1 MPKRST
7 TVRQRKNPTQTAFSR
22 FLFIVAIF
30 AVWIGII
37 GVRLVH
43 LQVTQHEWLREKA
56 LDLRRVEKKTKSLRG
71 AIYDRS
77 ERALAMSVKVK
88 SLYAD
93 PQQIEDV
100 EATAKAVAGALKIKP
115 HEILKDLQE
124 AKQSGKKFVWL
135 ARKID
140 ETAAQKLNESLKV
153 ENLKKAD
160 EPKFP
165 GLHWRE
171 EQKRQYPQGA
181 LAAQVVGFSNAEDVG
196 QAGIELAQEENLRG
210 AVTKKTQERDRLGR
224 IYDESDA
231 EEREAPKD
239 VYLTISNSI
248 QYKVEQALKSGV
260 EAARAKSGIAIVLD
274 PKTGEILAMANH
286 PTFDPNKF
294 NEAAPEAITN
304 RAVQSL
310 YSPGSV
316 FKLVT
321 YGAALEE
328 KLIAPDKMFDCGGGV
343 IKVAGREFADKHC
356 HDSISYTEAMAV
368 SSNIGAIKTGQMLGR
383 QNFYNYARQFGFGE
397 ATGIELPAEAK
408 GQIRAPENWYG
419 DSLASMSIGYEISVT
434 ALQTAAAFATIA
446 NDGVRVKPHIIKEI
460 RSSNGG
466 SNNSSSEEKNI
477 QATEVERVPVVNA
490 ETARSLRRMLREVVV
505 SGTGKR
511 ARLSGYTSAGK
522 TGTAWKYDA
531 KLKKVSGSKYVS
543 SFVGF
548 APADNPSVVIA
559 VILDEPQG
567 GARDGGQVS
576 APIFR
581 EIAESV
587 LPELNVVPD
596 GTLTAGDLT
605 GEDIPEESEI
615 QLPAAT
621 AANKSADRTDKKID
635 EKGAGKTEKNDK
647 TSIEKIDKAKENKKL
662 TGEKEKLKSPK
673 NPVETRKKEKSKTIA
688 KNRDGI
694 SSHRFLKYKL
704 IYENI
709 SASRRKASLAETFF
723 ERIEAKT

>member
-1 MPKRST
+1 MPKRP
-7 TVRQRKNPTQTAFSR
+7 TVKKKKNPMQTAFSR
-22 FLFIVAIF
+22 YLFIVAIF

-43 LQVTQHEWLREKA
+43 LQVTQHAWLKEKA
-56 LDLRRVEKKTKSLRG
+56 QDLRRVEKKSKSLRG
-71 AIYDRS
+71 TIFDRS
-77 ERALAMSVKVK
+77 ERALAMSVRAK

-93 PQQIEDV
+93 PREIEDV
-100 EATAKAVAGALKIKP
+100 EAAAKAVAGALKIKP
-115 HEILKDLQE
+115 HEILKDLKE
-124 AKQSGKKFVWL
+124 AKQNGKKFVWL
-135 ARKID
+135 ARKLD
-140 ETAAQKLNESLKV
+140 EDAAKKLNETLKI

-160 EPKFP
+160 EPKYA

-171 EQKRQYPQGA
+171 EQKRSYPYGT
-181 LAAQVVGFSNAEDVG
+181 LAAHIVGFSNSDDIG
-196 QAGIELAQEENLRG
+196 QAGIEQSQEQILRG
-210 AVTKKTQERDRLGR
+210 AVIEKWQDRDRLGR
-224 IYDESDA
+224 VYDES
-231 EEREAPKD
+231 ETEQREPPKD

-248 QYKVEQALKSGV
+248 QYKVEQALKTGV
-260 EAARAKSGIAIVLD
+260 GAARAKSGTAIVLD
-274 PKTGEILAMANH
+274 PKTGEILALANY

-294 NEAAPEAITN
+294 NEAAPDVITN
-304 RAVQSL
+304 RAVQNL

-328 KLIAPDKMFDCGGGV
+328 KLIAPDRMIDCGGGV
-343 IKVAGREFADKHC
+343 IKVGGREFADKHC
-356 HDSISYTEAMAV
+356 QKAISYTEALAV
-368 SSNIGAIKTGQMLGR
+368 SSNIGAIKTGQLLGK

-408 GQIRAPENWYG
+408 GQIRSPENWFG
-419 DSLASMSIGYEISVT
+419 DSLASMSIGYEINVT

-460 RSSNGG
+460 RTGD
-466 SNNSSSEEKNI
+466 EKNI
-477 QATEVERVPVVNA
+477 QPADAERVPVVNA
-490 ETARSLRRMLREVVV
+490 ETARVLRRMLRQVVL

-511 ARLSGYTSAGK
+511 AQLSGYTSAGK

-559 VILDEPQG
+559 VVLDEPQG

-581 EIAESV
+581 EIAEAV

-596 GTLTAGDLT
+596 GAMRQDSTTA
-605 GEDIPEESEI
+605 EDIPEETEI
-615 QLPAAT
+615 QLPAA
-621 AANKSADRTDKKID
+621 ANKSIDKTEKKID
-635 EKGAGKTEKNDK
+635 EKGLAKVEKNEKTIESKDK
-647 TSIEKIDKAKENKKL
+647 EKTTESKDKKM
-662 TGEKEKLKSPK
+662 TGGKEKL
-673 NPVETRKKEKSKTIA
+673 NRQEIETPKKEKPKPTTKSKTVV
-688 KNRDGI
+688 
-694 SSHRFLKYKL
+694 SSHRFLKYRM

-709 SASRRKASLAETFF
+709 SASSRHDAETFF

>member
-1 MPKRST
+1 MPKRQ
-7 TVRQRKNPTQTAFSR
+7 TVKKKRNPMQTAFSR

-43 LQVTQHEWLREKA
+43 LQVTQHEWLKEKA
-56 LDLRRVEKKTKSLRG
+56 QDLRRVEKKSKTLRG

-77 ERALAMSVKVK
+77 ERALAMSVRAK

-93 PQQIEDV
+93 PREIEDV
-100 EATAKAVAGALKIKP
+100 EATAKAVASALKIKP
-115 HEILKDLQE
+115 HEILKDLKE
-124 AKQSGKKFVWL
+124 AKQNGKRFVML
-135 ARKID
+135 ARKLD
-140 ETAAQKLNESLKV
+140 EDAAKKLNETLKV

-160 EPKFP
+160 EPKFA

-171 EQKRQYPQGA
+171 EQKRSYPYGT
-181 LAAQVVGFSNAEDVG
+181 LAAHIVGFSNADDIG
-196 QAGIELAQEENLRG
+196 QAGIEQSQEQILRG
-210 AVTKKTQERDRLGR
+210 AVIEKWQDRDRLGR
-224 IYDESDA
+224 VYDES
-231 EEREAPKD
+231 ETEQREPPKD

-260 EAARAKSGIAIVLD
+260 EAAHAKSGTAIVLD
-274 PKTGEILAMANH
+274 PKTGEILALANY

-304 RAVQSL
+304 RAVQNL

-328 KLIAPDKMFDCGGGV
+328 KLIAPDRMIDCGGGV
-343 IKVAGREFADKHC
+343 IKVGGREFADRHC
-356 HDSISYTEAMAV
+356 QKSISYTEALAV
-368 SSNIGAIKTGQMLGR
+368 SSNIGAIKTGQLLGK

-397 ATGIELPAEAK
+397 ATGIELPAEGK
-408 GQIRAPENWYG
+408 GQIRPPENWFG
-419 DSLASMSIGYEISVT
+419 DSLASMSIGYEINVT

-460 RSSNGG
+460 RTGDG
-466 SNNSSSEEKNI
+466 KNI
-477 QATEVERVPVVNA
+477 QTADAERVPVVNA
-490 ETARSLRRMLREVVV
+490 ETARVMRRMLRAVVLN
-505 SGTGKR
+505 GTGKR
-511 ARLSGYTSAGK
+511 AQLSGYTSAGK

-548 APADNPSVVIA
+548 APVDNPSVVIA
-559 VILDEPQG
+559 VVLDEPQG

-581 EIAESV
+581 EIAEAV

-596 GTLTAGDLT
+596 ATIRLDSTTA
-605 GEDIPEESEI
+605 ENIPEETEI
-615 QLPAAT
+615 QLPAAS
-621 AANKSADRTDKKID
+621 NKSNEKTEKKID
-635 EKGAGKTEKNDK
+635 EKGLAKVEKNEKTKEPEDK
-647 TSIEKIDKAKENKKL
+647 KV
-662 TGEKEKLKSPK
+662 TGGKEKLNRP
-673 NPVETRKKEKSKTIA
+673 ETETPKKEKPKPTTKTKTIV
-688 KNRDGI
+688 
-694 SSHRFLKYKL
+694 SSRRFLKYRM

-709 SASRRKASLAETFF
+709 AASPRHDGETFF
-723 ERIEAKT
+723 ERLEAKT

>member
-1 MPKRST
+1 MPKRQ
-7 TVRQRKNPTQTAFSR
+7 TVNKKRNPAQTAFTR

-43 LQVTQHEWLREKA
+43 LQVTQHEWLKEKA
-56 LDLRRVEKKTKSLRG
+56 LDLRRVEKKSKMLRG

-88 SLYAD
+88 SLFAD
-93 PQQIEDV
+93 PREIEDV

-115 HEILKDLQE
+115 NDILKDLKE

-140 ETAAQKLNESLKV
+140 ESAAQKLNETLKT

-160 EPKFP
+160 EPKFA

-171 EQKRQYPQGA
+171 EQKRQYPQGT
-181 LAAQVVGFSNAEDVG
+181 LAAHIVGFSNSDDVG
-196 QAGIELAQEENLRG
+196 QAGIEQSQESALRG
-210 AVTKKTQERDRLGR
+210 AVIEKWQDRDRLGR
-224 IYDESDA
+224 VYDESET
-231 EEREAPKD
+231 EEREPPKD

-248 QYKVEQALKSGV
+248 QYKVEQALKKGV
-260 EAARAKSGIAIVLD
+260 EAARAKSGTAIVLD
-274 PKTGEILAMANH
+274 PKTGEVLAMANY

-294 NEAAPEAITN
+294 NEAAPDAITN
-304 RAVQSL
+304 KAVQNL

-321 YGAALEE
+321 YGGALEE

-343 IKVAGREFADKHC
+343 IKVGSREFADKHC
-356 HDSISYTEAMAV
+356 QNSISYTEALAV

-383 QNFYNYARQFGFGE
+383 QSFYNYARQFGFGE
-397 ATGIELPAEAK
+397 PTGIELPAEAK
-408 GQIRAPENWYG
+408 GQIRSPESWFG
-419 DSLASMSIGYEISVT
+419 DSLASMSIGYEINVT

-460 RSSNGG
+460 RS
-466 SNNSSSEEKNI
+466 NSSSRSDEKNI
-477 QATEVERVPVVNA
+477 QTAEVERVPVVNA
-490 ETARSLRRMLREVVV
+490 ETARSLRRMLREVVL

-511 ARLSGYTSAGK
+511 ARLNGYTSAGK

-531 KLKKVSGSKYVS
+531 KLKRVSGSKYVS
-543 SFVGF
+543 SFIGF

-559 VILDEPQG
+559 VVLDEPQG

-581 EIAESV
+581 EIAEGV

-596 GTLTAGDLT
+596 GTIQQDLTA
-605 GEDIPEESEI
+605 ENIPEETEI
-615 QLPAAT
+615 QLPSAI
-621 AANKSADRTDKKID
+621 NKSAEKTDKKID
-635 EKGAGKTEKNDK
+635 ENGAGKLERGDKTRESIQKGDK
-647 TSIEKIDKAKENKKL
+647 TSVEKSDKTSKDKKL
-662 TGEKEKLKSPK
+662 TGEKEKLKSPEA
-673 NPVETRKKEKSKTIA
+673 ETQKKEKSKTTI
-688 KNRDGI
+688 KNRNSI

-709 SASRRKASLAETFF
+709 SSARRNAEVETFF

>member
-1 MPKRST
+1 M
-7 TVRQRKNPTQTAFSR
+7 QTAFSR

-43 LQVTQHEWLREKA
+43 LQVTQHEWLKEKA
-56 LDLRRVEKKTKSLRG
+56 LDLRRVEKKSKMLRG
-71 AIYDRS
+71 TIFDRS

-88 SLYAD
+88 SLFAD
-93 PQQIEDV
+93 PQEIQDI
-100 EATAKAVAGALKIKP
+100 EATAKTVAGALKIKP
-115 HEILKDLQE
+115 QEMLKDLKE
-124 AKQSGKKFVWL
+124 AKTSGKRFIVL
-135 ARKID
+135 ARKLD
-140 ETAAQKLNESLKV
+140 EDTVKKLNETLKT
-153 ENLKKAD
+153 ENLKKPD
-160 EPKFP
+160 EPKYA

-171 EQKRQYPQGA
+171 EQKRQYPQGT
-181 LAAQVVGFSNAEDVG
+181 LAAQIVGFSNAEDIG
-196 QAGIELAQEENLRG
+196 SAGIEQSQEENLRG
-210 AVTKKTQERDRLGR
+210 AVTKKWQDRDRLGR
-224 IYDESDA
+224 VYDESEA
-231 EEREAPKD
+231 EEREPPKD

-260 EAARAKSGIAIVLD
+260 ETARAKSGTAIVLD
-274 PKTGEILAMANH
+274 PKTGEILAMANY

-294 NEAAPEAITN
+294 NEAAPEAISN
-304 RAVQSL
+304 RAVQNL

-343 IKVAGREFADKHC
+343 IKVGGREFADKHC
-356 HDSISYTEAMAV
+356 QKAISYTEALAV
-368 SSNIGAIKTGQMLGR
+368 SSNIGAIKTGQMLGK

-408 GQIRAPENWYG
+408 GQIRSPESWFG
-419 DSLASMSIGYEISVT
+419 DSLASMSIGYEINVT

-460 RSSNGG
+460 RSS
-466 SNNSSSEEKNI
+466 SSSDEKNV
-477 QATEVERVPVVNA
+477 QATEVERVPVVKA
-490 ETARSLRRMLREVVV
+490 ETARNLRRMLREVVLK
-505 SGTGKR
+505 GTGKR
-511 ARLSGYTSAGK
+511 AQLSGYTSAGK

-531 KLKKVSGSKYVS
+531 KLKRVSASKYVS

-559 VILDEPQG
+559 VVLDEPQG

-596 GTLTAGDLT
+596 ATIQQQDLTA
-605 GEDIPEESEI
+605 ENIPEETEM
-615 QLPAAT
+615 QLPPAM
-621 AANKSADRTDKKID
+621 NKAGEKTDKKID
-635 EKGAGKTEKNDK
+635 EKGFGKNEKGDRTAVEKGNKPSVEKSDK
-647 TSIEKIDKAKENKKL
+647 QPKDKKL
-662 TGEKEKLKSPK
+662 TGEKEKLKSPEA
-673 NPVETRKKEKSKTIA
+673 ETQKKEKPKTKTKNSIA
-688 KNRDGI
+688 
-694 SSHRFLKYKL
+694 SHRFLKYKL

-709 SASRRKASLAETFF
+709 AASRCRETETFF

>member
-1 MPKRST
+1 MPKRPI
-7 TVRQRKNPTQTAFSR
+7 VKKKKNPSQTAFSR

-30 AVWIGII
+30 AVWIGVI

-56 LDLRRVEKKTKSLRG
+56 QDLRRVEKKSKTLRG
-71 AIYDRS
+71 GIFDRS

-88 SLYAD
+88 SLFAD
-93 PQQIEDV
+93 PREIEDV

-115 HEILKDLQE
+115 QDILKDLKE
-124 AKQSGKKFVWL
+124 AKQSGKRFVWL

-140 ETAAQKLNESLKV
+140 EGAAQKLNETLKT

-160 EPKFP
+160 EPKYA

-171 EQKRQYPQGA
+171 EQKRQYPQGT
-181 LAAQVVGFSNAEDVG
+181 LAAHIVGFSNSEDVG
-196 QAGIELAQEENLRG
+196 QAGVEQSQEENLRG
-210 AVTKKTQERDRLGR
+210 AFIRKWQDRDRLGR
-224 IYDESDA
+224 VYDESES

-260 EAARAKSGIAIVLD
+260 ESARAKSGIAIVLD
-274 PKTGEILAMANH
+274 PKTGEILALANY

-294 NEAAPEAITN
+294 NEAAPDAITN
-304 RAVQSL
+304 KAVQNL

-328 KLIAPDKMFDCGGGV
+328 NLISPDKTFDCGGGV
-343 IKVAGREFADKHC
+343 IKVGGREFADKHC
-356 HDSISYTEAMAV
+356 QNAISYTEALAV
-368 SSNIGAIKTGQMLGR
+368 SSNIGAIKTGQMLGK

-397 ATGIELPAEAK
+397 PTGIELPAEAK
-408 GQIRAPENWYG
+408 GQIRSPESWFG
-419 DSLASMSIGYEISVT
+419 DSLASMSIGYEINVT
-434 ALQTAAAFATIA
+434 ALQTATAFATIA

-460 RSSNGG
+460 RSS
-466 SNNSSSEEKNI
+466 SDEKNI
-477 QATEVERVPVVNA
+477 QAAEVERVPVVKA
-490 ETARSLRRMLREVVV
+490 ETARALRRMLREVVL

-511 ARLSGYTSAGK
+511 AQLNGYTSAGK

-559 VILDEPQG
+559 VVLDEPQG

-581 EIAESV
+581 EIAEGV

-596 GTLTAGDLT
+596 GAIKQDLIAG
-605 GEDIPEESEI
+605 DIPEETEI
-615 QLPAAT
+615 QMPPAIDKT
-621 AANKSADRTDKKID
+621 TEKNEKKID
-635 EKGAGKTEKNDK
+635 GKGAGKSEKGDK
-647 TSIEKIDKAKENKKL
+647 TKDSIEKSDKQAKDKKM
-662 TGEKEKLKSPK
+662 TGEKEKLKSPDAEQ
-673 NPVETRKKEKSKTIA
+673 PKKEKSKTTV
-688 KNRDGI
+688 KNRNSI
-694 SSHRFLKYKL
+694 SEHRFLKYKL

-709 SASRRKASLAETFF
+709 SSTRRAADVETFF